1 MFEVYLKAGRDKPV
15 RMGHPW
21 IFSGAISKVGG
32 TGENGGQCR
41 VFSHNG
47 ECLALGY
54 YNPQSAIN
62 LRILSHHNEKFDSD
76 TLKFRIARAVSAR
89 KAILDNETDS
99 CRLVNSE
106 GDFLPG
112 LIVDK
117 YSSGLVIQ
125 ILTAGMELFRN
136 SIIDILNQ
144 ELSPA
149 FIYERSDTD
158 ARKREG
164 LAESSGI
171 LTGKVPEN
179 LLLSENGLKFRA
191 DVESGQKTGFF
202 FDQRQNRNL
211 LKRYALDRRMCDCFC
226 YSGAFS
232 VNALSAGVKSVDL
245 VDISRP
251 ALRWAEQN
259 VLENGF
265 SKEKVNF
272 ISSDIFK
279 YLRESDRKY
288 DLIVLDPPKFARHPG
303 ELRTAC
309 RGYKDINLIAIK
321 KIEPAGIIFTFSCS
335 NAVDPKLFRQ
345 IAFSAASDAGR
356 QVQVLHVLS
365 SGPDHPV
372 NIAHKEGEYLKG
384 LVLKVLE

>member
-1 MFEVYLKAGRDKPV
+1 
-15 RMGHPW
+15 
-21 IFSGAISKVGG
+21 
-32 TGENGGQCR
+32 
-41 VFSHNG
+41 
-47 ECLALGY
+47 
-54 YNPQSAIN
+54 
-62 LRILSHHNEKFDSD
+62 
-76 TLKFRIARAVSAR
+76 
-89 KAILDNETDS
+89 
-99 CRLVNSE
+99 
-106 GDFLPG
+106 
-112 LIVDK
+112 
-117 YSSGLVIQ
+117 
-125 ILTAGMELFRN
+125 
-136 SIIDILNQ
+136 
-144 ELSPA
+144 
-149 FIYERSDTD
+149 
-158 ARKREG
+158 
-164 LAESSGI
+164 
-171 LTGKVPEN
+171 
-179 LLLSENGLKFRA
+179 
-191 DVESGQKTGFF
+191 
-202 FDQRQNRNL
+202 
-211 LKRYALDRRMCDCFC
+211 MCDCFC

-372 NIAHKEGEYLKG
+372 NIAHKEGNI
-384 LVLKVLE
+384 